1 MSFISEP
8 LCCCSAELEHSSI
21 HFSAIFPVLLE
32 IFCQAFICSLC
43 ISRLTKILRH
53 YNDRFEKVDKA
64 INDLEYNRHVQR

>member
-8 LCCCSAELEHSSI
+8 LCCCSAELKHSSI

-43 ISRLTKILRH
+43 ISLLTKILRQ
-53 YNDRFEKVDKA
+53 YNDRFEKVD
-64 INDLEYNRHVQR
+64 